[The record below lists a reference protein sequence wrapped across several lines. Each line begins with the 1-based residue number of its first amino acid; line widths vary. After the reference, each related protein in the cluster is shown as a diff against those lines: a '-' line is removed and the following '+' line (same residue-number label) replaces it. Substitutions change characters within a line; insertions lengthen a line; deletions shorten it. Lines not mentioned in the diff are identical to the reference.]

1 MSIQSYYRSASLI
14 LDNGASRLILF
25 LTEERHMTRH
35 CVVLSLFLATSTAI
49 VPEACAAVISQV
61 VFSDSTYADA
71 DWTIVNQFGL
81 IFAGQ
86 QPTGGNPGSYRQVA
100 LGVGQ
105 NVPFVGQL
113 NKTFVYNPSI
123 SGAITGITY
132 NIDLETTNAEG
143 ATYFALLS
151 QNGNLY
157 IETMHTGNASPN
169 TWLNENI
176 VLNLAD
182 FALLR
187 TNSQGNSLII
197 DSNSRPDFSASGS
210 PITFGYEVTAGG
222 GGFFTSITGIDN
234 DPIILS
240 VTPLAV
246 PEPTSLSLLAFGMG
260 IAAFAASRRSR
271 EASTRK
277 ARR

>member
-1 MSIQSYYRSASLI
+1 
-14 LDNGASRLILF
+14 
-25 LTEERHMTRH
+25 MTRH
-35 CVVLSLFLATSTAI
+35 RVVLSLFLVASVAI
-49 VPEACAAVISQV
+49 VAEARAATIGQV
-61 VFSDSTYADA
+61 VFSDGTYADA

-81 IFAGQ
+81 VFAGQ
-86 QPTGGNPGSYRQVA
+86 VPTGGHPGSYRQVA
-100 LGVGQ
+100 LAVGQ

-113 NKTFVYNPSI
+113 NKTYVYDPSV

-132 NIDLETTNAEG
+132 NIDLETTNAAG

-176 VLNLAD
+176 VLDLTD

-187 TNSQGNSLII
+187 TNTQGNALII
-197 DSNSRPDFSASGS
+197 DPNSRPDFSASGA
-210 PITFGYEVTAGG
+210 PMTFGYEVTAGG

-234 DPIILS
+234 DPIILT
-240 VTPLAV
+240 VTPSAV
-246 PEPTSLSLLAFGMG
+246 PEPTTLLLVGTMAVGLG
-260 IAAFAASRRSR
+260 LARWRQWK
-271 EASTRK
+271 RK
-277 ARR
+277 QQP

>member
-1 MSIQSYYRSASLI
+1 
-14 LDNGASRLILF
+14 
-25 LTEERHMTRH
+25 MTRYG
-35 CVVLSLFLATSTAI
+35 VVLSLFLAASTAI
-49 VPEACAAVISQV
+49 VPEAGAAVISQV
-61 VFSDSTYADA
+61 VFSDPTYADA

-105 NVPFVGQL
+105 DVPFVGQL
-113 NKTFVYNPSI
+113 NKTFVYNPSV

-176 VLNLAD
+176 VLNLVD
-182 FALLR
+182 VALLR
-187 TNSQGNSLII
+187 TNTQGNALII
-197 DSNSRPDFSASGS
+197 DPNSRPDFSASGS

-222 GGFFTSITGIDN
+222 GGFFSSITGIDN
-234 DPIILS
+234 DPIILT
-240 VTPLAV
+240 VTPRAV
-246 PEPTSLSLLAFGMG
+246 PEPTSLSLLAIGMG
-260 IAAFAASRRSR
+260 FVAVAA
-271 EASTRK
+271 
-277 ARR
+277 ARRGRQARTARPIRGPRER

>member
-1 MSIQSYYRSASLI
+1 MSESKNLRTNCQIWDAWNAHGLDGSLNHR
-14 LDNGASRLILF
+14 DAMSSNPR

-35 CVVLSLFLATSTAI
+35 RVVLSLFLAASTAI
-49 VPEACAAVISQV
+49 VPEAGAAVISQV

-81 IFAGQ
+81 ISAGQ
-86 QPTGGNPGSYRQVA
+86 QPTGGHPGSYRQVA

-113 NKTFVYNPSI
+113 NKTFVYDPSV

-157 IETMHTGNASPN
+157 VETMHTGNASPN

-176 VLNLAD
+176 VLDLAD

-187 TNSQGNSLII
+187 TNTQGNALII
-197 DSNSRPDFSASGS
+197 DPNSRPDFSAGGS
-210 PITFGYEVTAGG
+210 PITFGYEVTAG
-222 GGFFTSITGIDN
+222 
-234 DPIILS
+234 
-240 VTPLAV
+240 V
-246 PEPTSLSLLAFGMG
+246 PGSLL
-260 IAAFAASRRSR
+260 RSR
-271 EASTRK
+271 ESTTTRSSSRS
-277 ARR
+277 RRAWCPNPPA

>member
-1 MSIQSYYRSASLI
+1 
-14 LDNGASRLILF
+14 
-25 LTEERHMTRH
+25 MTRH

-49 VPEACAAVISQV
+49 VPEACAAVTSQV

-113 NKTFVYNPSI
+113 NKTYVYDPSV
-123 SGAITGITY
+123 SGAISGITY

-234 DPIILS
+234 DPIILT
-240 VTPLAV
+240 VTPLVV